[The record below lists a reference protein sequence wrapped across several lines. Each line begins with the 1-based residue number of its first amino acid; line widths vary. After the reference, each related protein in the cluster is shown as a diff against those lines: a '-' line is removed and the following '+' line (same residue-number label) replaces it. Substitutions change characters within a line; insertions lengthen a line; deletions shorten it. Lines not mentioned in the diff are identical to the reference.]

1 MVFTYAQI
9 VMQTQE
15 DLWEQREQAPEAA
28 LLTESKMFFNV
39 QRVREVTPKESS
51 PGSSQP
57 SLLPSS
63 SSSSSEIPQAG
74 RMGFPS

>member
-1 MVFTYAQI
+1 MGAEGTGTRGSTSHQS
-9 VMQTQE
+9 Q
-15 DLWEQREQAPEAA
+15 
-28 LLTESKMFFNV
+28 MFSNV
-39 QRVREVTPKESS
+39 QRVREVTPKESR

-63 SSSSSEIPQAG
+63 SSSSEIPQAP